1 MKLTKSRLAATI
13 FYIFFA
19 IVFVFLGFWQINRGN
34 EKAEIIE
41 AFEIQQTMQAV
52 EFSANSK
59 KWERVYID
67 GELDAEKLIYIDN
80 IIYKGILGFKVVA
93 PVSIEDNKIMLVDF
107 GWIKQP
113 QSRDEVSF
121 LNISKNKN
129 ISVSGVLEAPEMGLI
144 LSDDIFTNTWPKIS
158 QSKSISALES
168 LFKEEIIQFILLSD
182 YRNEADF
189 VYLKPVVANM
199 PPVKHYGYAGQWF
212 AMFIALSIMY
222 LYFLRKSTDE

>member
-1 MKLTKSRLAATI
+1 MYKR
-13 FYIFFA
+13 
-19 IVFVFLGFWQINRGN
+19 Q
-34 EKAEIIE
+34 
-41 AFEIQQTMQAV
+41 
-52 EFSANSK
+52 
-59 KWERVYID
+59 
-67 GELDAEKLIYIDN
+67 DN

-93 PVSIEDNKIMLVDF
+93 PVSIEDNKVMLVDF

-121 LNISKNKN
+121 LSISKNKN

>member
-59 KWERVYID
+59 KWERVYVD

-121 LNISKNKN
+121 LSISKNKN

-144 LSDDIFTNTWPKIS
+144 LSDDIFTNTWPKIA

-182 YRNEADF
+182 YRNETDF

>member
-59 KWERVYID
+59 KWERVYIN
-67 GELDAEKLIYIDN
+67 GELDAERLIFIDN

-121 LNISKNKN
+121 LSISKNKN

-182 YRNEADF
+182 YRNEADL

>member
-59 KWERVYID
+59 KWERVYIN
-67 GELDAEKLIYIDN
+67 GELDAERLIFIDN

-93 PVSIEDNKIMLVDF
+93 PVSIEDSKIILVDF

-113 QSRDEVSF
+113 QSRDEISF
-121 LNISKNKN
+121 LSISKNKN

-182 YRNEADF
+182 YRNESDF
-189 VYLKPVVANM
+189 IYLKPIVANM

>member
-59 KWERVYID
+59 KWERVYIN
-67 GELDAEKLIYIDN
+67 GELDAERLIFIDN

-93 PVSIEDNKIMLVDF
+93 PVSIEDSKIILVDF

-182 YRNEADF
+182 YRNESDF
-189 VYLKPVVANM
+189 IYLKPIVANM